1 MTPNDRAKLHQALTA
16 TCLACSGREPSLD
29 LLKIY
34 EDALSS
40 YDIETA
46 LAALRRCYKEHKG
59 HLAPADIIS
68 RIPSGWPSKNEAWAM
83 CPHSEADTVVW
94 FLECAQAYDE
104 TKALSGDAVAQR
116 MAFMEAY
123 TRLVQA
129 SKDRGLSP
137 KWEVCLGTDKTRRE
151 KAVRDAH
158 RKGLITEKKAS
169 LLLPGWTFGTD
180 GHQLPP
186 KQEPKQI
193 EGNTE
198 GADPGLIRG
207 LLSKMSFMDT
217 DTETD
222 KNRIREN
229 LEEG

>member
-1 MTPNDRAKLHQALTA
+1 MERLGEYDKAKVVAA
-16 TCLACSGREPSLD
+16 VNRCMEEVKGRLSL
-29 LLKIY
+29 
-34 EDALSS
+34 
-40 YDIETA
+40 
-46 LAALRRCYKEHKG
+46 
-59 HLAPADIIS
+59 ADIIS
-68 RIPSGWPSKNEAWAM
+68 RIDDGWPSKNEAWAM

-116 MAFMEAY
+116 MAFMETY

-158 RKGLITEKKAS
+158 RKGLITAKKAS

-198 GADPGLIRG
+198 AADPGLIRG

-217 DTETD
+217 DTE
-222 KNRIREN
+222 
-229 LEEG
+229 GA